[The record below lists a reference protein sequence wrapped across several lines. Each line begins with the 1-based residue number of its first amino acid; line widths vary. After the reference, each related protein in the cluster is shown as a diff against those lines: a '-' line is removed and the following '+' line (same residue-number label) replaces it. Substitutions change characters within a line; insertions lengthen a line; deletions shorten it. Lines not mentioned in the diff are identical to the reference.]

1 MARQERPLRDF
12 ALLLYG
18 AGLGFLTNLATNS
31 ADGWSPPFTL
41 IRDHSEYLIGAGVI
55 VPAAYYAWRQ
65 RQLRTAH
72 EWDASRQ
79 GNPYPGLQ
87 SFGPGHER
95 VFFGRDRA
103 VRELHERLE
112 VPGGAPEDRFL
123 LVAGP
128 SGSGKSS
135 LVNAGLA
142 GLLRRRNWWLSDP
155 VAPGRDPFGALVHV
169 FQGELPK
176 AEGDALVRDLRVEAQ
191 RALER
196 LWRTDEPRS
205 THPEVLNALL
215 GEAVR
220 LNRPA
225 VLLLDQFEE
234 LVTQVDA
241 RTRQEFMALLHAA
254 LADHRRLHVVATM
267 RAEFIGVFL
276 PEPSGELLRDPYV
289 VTRLN
294 RAELRQII
302 TGPARKAGV
311 EIEPEAVAAMVDDA
325 TEAGADVLP
334 LLAYLLHNLYEDYGG
349 DGRITLQE
357 YVESGR
363 VAEAI
368 SSTAGKVLARLSRQY
383 GEAQVMRT
391 LLRFVSFAAHTDE
404 PTRNSV
410 RLDDLDDEE
419 KHVVEEFLEA
429 RLLVDDSDGH
439 RDLAHEALL
448 RQWEPLR
455 DCLDQQR
462 PLLRKRTTFQQRA
475 REWDQ
480 SGRRGDL
487 LLPESQVDE
496 AVEVTAAVECSA
508 LLREFC
514 AASVESRRKARR
526 IRAISAAQQAD
537 LVKAA
542 NPQLALAV
550 AREIAE
556 LSPGEVTA
564 AALWARLRD
573 PLVWSVRRHADSVI
587 AARWDDDGR
596 LWAVDGAG
604 VLMVH
609 DIEQEQP
616 VQVRR
621 LPAKGNLFV
630 AEWSSG
636 SELIFGDGEGLK
648 CWDLVNDVVEVVDRR
663 GSVRHPLAR
672 SSDGWLAYD
681 RAGQM
686 VVRAPGETIPSALAS
701 SEVVGH
707 AEWAP
712 TGLLATG
719 DDNGVV
725 RVWNPESGET
735 TVVHEH
741 VSGVNSLS
749 WSKAG
754 LLVSADD
761 HVVRVWDS
769 ATGETEVLRGWENTV
784 LGATWMSR
792 EQLVIGV
799 AASGVSS
806 RIDVWNSRTKAL
818 RTLRYCS
825 ERVSEVFPA
834 PGENLLVCMNSGSVE
849 LVRTD
854 LGHHAEHR
862 QGAAA
867 AGGSARGTALLTVG
881 TDGKLWRTDA
891 GGSERLGRDAH
902 SGTADLL
909 AWSADGRLAS
919 ARSDFQGYSE
929 VRVWDRHRATTS
941 LVHCGTD
948 AITDIAWS
956 PDGLLAWGGY
966 DEVHVWDSQRGES
979 RIVLEFSGRV
989 EALEWSST
997 SRLAVG
1003 LSSGGLKTWDPA
1015 SGAARVLQKDDNP
1028 LREIGTLAWSA
1039 AGELATG
1046 DYSGAVRVW
1055 DLESGES
1062 TLLAVHTDAVQA
1074 VAWSSDGL
1082 LASGGDQTVRLCDP
1096 KDGQSRV
1103 VDQQEEELTAL
1114 AWSIDGVLA
1123 SGWRGGSLRILE
1135 PGASESRLVH
1145 EHSYAV
1151 ESIAWS
1157 RAGQL
1162 ASSSGLRRD
1171 RVLIWDP
1178 DVSATHR
1185 PNPDNGTAR
1194 LAWSPDDELTTSDL
1208 DSRIRLWS
1216 KDLRRSRA
1224 IRQHDGPVDVVAV
1237 SSTGLI
1243 ASSGPDGN
1251 LRVWDGRTGD
1261 SRVISADEA
1270 DVSALVW
1277 DSGDRLAVARGDR
1290 GVALWDSKSGEFA
1303 DLTARTARVS
1313 TMAWSAS
1320 GVLAMGGDDFVVRL
1334 WEPGSGQIRELRRH
1348 TAVVRALVWSDEDR
1362 LISAGEDGLLIW
1374 DVPGERVLVIGD
1386 AVEVEHL
1393 VRMPGQALASADDQ
1407 GRIRLWDPESGHV
1420 IATFQAHE
1428 GKITVLSWREDGLL
1442 MSAGQDRRV
1451 VTWNFDTDIEALL
1464 READERG
1471 VRRLTDQERVRFGLA

>member
-12 ALLLYG
+12 AVLLYG

-31 ADGWSPPFTL
+31 ADGWGPPFDL
-41 IRDHSEYLIGAGVI
+41 IRDHSEYLIGAGVL

-65 RQLRTAH
+65 RKLHTEH
-72 EWDASRQ
+72 DWDAAKQ

-87 SFGPGHER
+87 SFGPDHEK

-112 VPGGAPEDRFL
+112 VPGGEPEDRFL

-155 VAPGRDPFGALVHV
+155 VAPGRDPFGALVHA
-169 FQGELPK
+169 FQGDLPK

-196 LWRTDEPRS
+196 LRRTDEPRS

-241 RTRQEFMALLHAA
+241 RTRQEFMALLHTA

-276 PEPSGELLRDPYV
+276 PEPSGELLRNPYV

-311 EIEPEAVAAMVDDA
+311 EVEPEAVAAMVDDA

-334 LLAYLLHNLYEDYGG
+334 LLAYLLHNLYADYGG

-383 GEAQVMRT
+383 DEAQVMRT
-391 LLRFVSFAAHTDE
+391 LLRFVSFASHTDE

-410 RLDDLDDEE
+410 RLDDLDEEE

-429 RLLVDDSDGH
+429 RLLVDDSEGH

-455 DCLDQQR
+455 NCLDQQR

-475 REWDQ
+475 QEWEQ

-496 AVEVTAAVECSA
+496 AVEVTTSVECSA

-514 AASVESRRKARR
+514 AASVEARRKARR
-526 IRAISAAQQAD
+526 NRAITAAQQAD
-537 LVKAA
+537 LVKAS

-564 AALWARLRD
+564 AAFWARLRD
-573 PLVWSVRRHADSVI
+573 PLVWSVRRHANRIMAV
-587 AARWDDDGR
+587 RWDDEGR
-596 LWAVDGAG
+596 LWAVDDDG

-609 DIEQEQP
+609 DIAQEQP
-616 VQVRR
+616 VQVRH
-621 LPAKGNLFV
+621 LPGKGRQIV
-630 AEWSSG
+630 AQWTSG
-636 SELIFGDGEGLK
+636 NELIFGDAEGLK
-648 CWDLVNDVVEVVDRR
+648 RWDLVADEVDAVDRR
-663 GSVRHPLAR
+663 GKVRHPLSW

-681 RAGQM
+681 CDGQM
-686 VVRAPGETIPSALAS
+686 VVRAPGETGPPTPLGS
-701 SEVVGH
+701 SDLVGH

-712 TGLLATG
+712 TGLLALG
-719 DDNGVV
+719 DNNGLV
-725 RVWNPESGET
+725 RTWNPGTGET

-749 WSKAG
+749 WSETG
-754 LLVSADD
+754 LLASADD
-761 HVVRVWDS
+761 RVVRVWDPE
-769 ATGETEVLRGWENTV
+769 TGETEVLRGWENSLV
-784 LGATWMSR
+784 GATWTSR
-792 EQLVIGV
+792 EQLVIGMG
-799 AASGVSS
+799 ARGSI
-806 RIDVWNSRTKAL
+806 RLDVWNSRTKAL
-818 RTLRYCS
+818 RTIRHCS
-825 ERVSEVFPA
+825 EQVWAIFPA
-834 PGENLLVCMNSGSVE
+834 PGENLLVCMRSGSAE
-849 LVRTD
+849 LIRTD
-854 LGHHAEHR
+854 VSHHVGHR
-862 QGAAA
+862 QGVAV
-867 AGGSARGTALLTVG
+867 AGGSAHGTDLLTVG
-881 TDGKLWRTDA
+881 ADGKLWRTGA
-891 GGSERLGRDAH
+891 EGSEQLGRDAH
-902 SGTADLL
+902 SGVAEVL
-909 AWSADGRLAS
+909 AWSADGLLAS
-919 ARSDFQGYSE
+919 ARWEYKSHNE
-929 VRVWDRHRATTS
+929 VLVWDRHRAAPL
-941 LVHCGTD
+941 LVQRGNGE
-948 AITDIAWS
+948 ITGIAWS
-956 PDGLLAWGGY
+956 PDGLLAW
-966 DEVHVWDSQRGES
+966 DDENEVHVWDAKRREF
-979 RIVLEFSGRV
+979 RAVLEFAGRP
-989 EALEWSST
+989 EALGWSST
-997 SRLAVG
+997 GLLAIG
-1003 LSSGGLKTWDPA
+1003 TTSGGLTTWDPIA
-1015 SGAARVLQKDDNP
+1015 GTARALQKEDNP
-1028 LREIGTLAWSA
+1028 LREVGAVAWSA

-1062 TLLAVHTDAVQA
+1062 TLLAMHADAVKV
-1074 VAWSSDGL
+1074 VAWSPDGL

-1096 KDGQSRV
+1096 RNGWSRI
-1103 VDQQEEELTAL
+1103 VDQRDDDLKVL
-1114 AWSIDGVLA
+1114 AWSTGGVLA
-1123 SGWRGGSLRILE
+1123 SGWGEGAVRILE
-1135 PGASESRLVH
+1135 PDAGESRLVH
-1145 EHSYAV
+1145 EHPRDVDSL
-1151 ESIAWS
+1151 AWS
-1157 RAGQL
+1157 GAGQL
-1162 ASSSGLRRD
+1162 ASSSGTLRNP
-1171 RVLIWDP
+1171 VLIWDA
-1178 DVSATHR
+1178 DESATHR
-1185 PNPDNGTAR
+1185 PEPAVGTTR
-1194 LAWSPDDELTTSDL
+1194 LVWSPDDELTTSD
-1208 DSRIRLWS
+1208 DDARIRLWS
-1216 KDLRRSRA
+1216 KDFRRSQV
-1224 IRQHDGPVDVVAV
+1224 IRQHDGPVGAVAV
-1237 SSTGLI
+1237 SGTGLV
-1243 ASSGPDGN
+1243 ASLGEDGD
-1251 LRVWDGRTGD
+1251 LRTWDGKTGE
-1261 SRVISADEA
+1261 SRVISAGEVDI
-1270 DVSALVW
+1270 SALAW
-1277 DSGDRLAVARGDR
+1277 DSGDRLAVARRDR
-1290 GVALWDSKSGEFA
+1290 GVALWDPATGEFT
-1303 DLTARTARVS
+1303 DLTTRIARIS

-1320 GVLAMGGDDFVVRL
+1320 GVLAMGSDDFVVRL
-1334 WEPGSGQIRELRRH
+1334 RDPETEQIRELRRH
-1348 TAVVRALVWSDEDR
+1348 TAVVRALVWLDEDR
-1362 LISAGEDGLLIW
+1362 LISAGDDGLLIW

-1386 AVEVEHL
+1386 AVEVAHL
-1393 VRMPGQALASADDQ
+1393 AWMPGRPLASADDE
-1407 GRIRLWDPESGHV
+1407 GRISLWDPESGHV
-1420 IATFQAHE
+1420 IATFHTHE
-1428 GKITVLSWREDGLL
+1428 DNITVLSWRDDGLL
-1442 MSAGQDRRV
+1442 MSAGRDRRV
-1451 VTWNFDTDIEALL
+1451 LTWNFDTDTESLL

-1471 VRRLTDQERVRFGLA
+1471 VRPLTDQERARFGLA